1 MSGKKLIL
9 TEKPSV
15 AQTISAVL
23 GANKRRDGFFEGG
36 DSGDWLISWC
46 YGHLVELAP
55 ADAYGEQYKRWSYDS
70 LPILPDVWKY
80 RASEGKKKQ
89 LDILR
94 TLMNRADVDSVII
107 ATDAGREGELIG
119 RLVYEQ
125 TGCSKPMQRLW
136 LMSLEDSA
144 IREGFNNLRP
154 SADFDN
160 LYHAALCRAKADYM
174 VGINA
179 TRLFTCLYGLTLN
192 VGRVQS
198 PTLALI
204 VNREAAVQGFVSEP
218 FYTPEIYCGG
228 FGGAGA
234 AIDDIGD
241 SDGTNGG
248 TNGFTARGERLTDAE
263 VAEVIR
269 SAADGQDAVVVSVEK
284 QRKTTAPPKLYDLTS
299 LQREANRLFGF
310 TAQQTLDYAQSLYE
324 RWLITYPRTDSRYLS
339 SDMHGTVTALVEWIQ
354 RDMDFNDGAD
364 FTPDVDRVIKDSG
377 ITDHHAIIPTHSIM
391 NTDTTALP
399 NSECLI
405 LNLIACRLLCAVAP
419 VHVYETTTAALECG
433 GHRFTAKGKTTI
445 ADGWKS
451 IDNTYRAT
459 LKNKPED
466 DAAEADAYNIG
477 NSGENSEDSD
487 GGSALP
493 ELTEGQVLPSVAAT
507 VREGRTSSPKRY
519 NDATLLSAMETA
531 GIEDFPDDVERK
543 GLGTPATRAA
553 TIEKIIKTG
562 FVERQK
568 KSLVPTAKGINLI
581 SVLPDDIKSPLL
593 TAEWEQRLKL
603 VELGELS
610 DAEFLDGIA
619 ALTQELVASHR
630 VPVPEYAALFAT
642 EPSNNTVVNLDAII
656 GNCPRCKSPVVEKPK
671 NNGSKGKGGGKMPDY
686 YCTNRACRFCLWRD
700 NRFFEAK
707 RKKLDKKTAV
717 ALLTEGR
724 IFFSDLHSEKT
735 GKTYA
740 ATIILDDDGERVNF
754 KLEFTNV
761 NPEGSR
767 HNGRA

>member
-1 MSGKKLIL
+1 MFLAIC
-9 TEKPSV
+9 V
-15 AQTISAVL
+15 YAV
-23 GANKRRDGFFEGG
+23 
-36 DSGDWLISWC
+36 S
-46 YGHLVELAP
+46 
-55 ADAYGEQYKRWSYDS
+55 
-70 LPILPDVWKY
+70 
-80 RASEGKKKQ
+80 
-89 LDILR
+89 
-94 TLMNRADVDSVII
+94 
-107 ATDAGREGELIG
+107 
-119 RLVYEQ
+119 
-125 TGCSKPMQRLW
+125 
-136 LMSLEDSA
+136 
-144 IREGFNNLRP
+144 NNLHP

-204 VNREAAVQGFVSEP
+204 VNREAAVHGFVSEP
-218 FYTPEIYCGG
+218 FYTPEIYCDVGG
-228 FGGAGA
+228 SYNVGAGS
-234 AIDDIGD
+234 DD
-241 SDGTNGG
+241 SDAD
-248 TNGFTARGERLTDAE
+248 GFTARGERLMCAGNAE
-263 VAEVIR
+263 AVR

-284 QRKTTAPPKLYDLTS
+284 QRKTTASPKLFDLTS

-310 TAQQTLDYAQSLYE
+310 TAQQTLDYAQALYE
-324 RWLITYPRTDSRYLS
+324 KKLITYPRTDSRFLS
-339 SDMHGTVTALVEWIQ
+339 SDMHGTVMALVEWIQ
-354 RDMDFNDGAD
+354 RDMNFSDGAD
-364 FTPDVDRVIKDSG
+364 FMPDVDRVIKDNG

-391 NTDTTALP
+391 KTDTTSLP
-399 NSECLI
+399 HGECLI

-419 VHVYETTTAALECG
+419 VHVYETATAVLECG
-433 GHRFTAKGKTTI
+433 GHRFTAKGKTVI
-445 ADGWKS
+445 ADGWKA
-451 IDNTYRAT
+451 IDNAYRAT

-466 DAAEADAYNIG
+466 G
-477 NSGENSEDSD
+477 NSGNGDGEGSEDAES
-487 GGSALP
+487 GSALP
-493 ELTEGQVLPSVAAT
+493 ELTEGQVFPSVAAT

-531 GIEDFPDDVERK
+531 GIEDFPDDSERK

-581 SVLPDDIKSPLL
+581 AVLPDDIKSPLL

-619 ALTQELVASHR
+619 LLTQELVASHR
-630 VPVPEYAALFAT
+630 VPVPEYVALFAT
-642 EPSNNTVVNLDAII
+642 EPSNNTVVNSDAII
-656 GNCPRCKSPVVEKPK
+656 GDCPRCKSPVVEKPK
-671 NNGSKGKGGGKMPDY
+671 NNGSKGKSGGKMPDY
-686 YCTNRACRFCLWRD
+686 YCTSRACRFCLWRD

-717 ALLTEGR
+717 ALLKEGR

-740 ATIILDDDGERVNF
+740 ATIILHDDGERANF
-754 KLEFTNV
+754 KLDF
-761 NPEGSR
+761 GK
-767 HNGRA
+767 A